1 MNMDARAE
9 ALLSGPLA
17 QAAAPA
23 LPPAAR
29 AATLQC
35 TATREHLRRVFVL
48 RNAVL
53 AAAVLYGLAR
63 MAADGAA
70 PTPPTQWAL
79 GLLVLAAAVNAAT
92 WARLREAVP
101 VSYNEFLLQILADVV
116 LLAAALHHSGG
127 DTSPLLV
134 LNLVPLTIAAAALP
148 FGHTAVVFIAV
159 VVSHEIVCVYL
170 PAGEWR
176 ALMQADRSED
186 LVDLLAAGLIAYF
199 VSTMARTSREHHA
212 LLQRIHEDYLRQ
224 RHSADL
230 GTLAAYAAH
239 QLASPLATI
248 AVLVGD
254 LRSGAWKPK
263 DLRTALELM
272 ANEVDTCKAISS
284 RLLASAGFSRAESG
298 GRVAAD
304 RFLAAIVDKCQ
315 LMHPW
320 IEVSCRHEGDSPPP
334 EILAEASLEQA
345 ILGLLKRGP
354 GPTRKVDVS
363 QRWDGQH
370 LRIQICHCAS
380 PEEESSKDEL
390 DILMAS
396 HAVGR
401 FGGAIER
408 MDHGHGPCVR
418 VSLPLGNLSVAV
430 DQA

>member
-1 MNMDARAE
+1 MTIDAH
-9 ALLSGPLA
+9 A
-17 QAAAPA
+17 QTMWSPSPPPGAATVPVAAAV
-23 LPPAAR
+23 
-29 AATLQC
+29 QC
-35 TATREHLRRVFVL
+35 TATREHLRRVFFL

-53 AAAVLYGLAR
+53 LVAVAYAVTRFAAEGV
-63 MAADGAA
+63 A
-70 PTPPTQWAL
+70 PSQWAM
-79 GLLVLAAAVNAAT
+79 GLFLLAVTVNAAT
-92 WARLREAVP
+92 WARLREALP
-101 VSYNEFLLQILADVV
+101 VSHGEFLLQIVADVV

-127 DTSPLLV
+127 ETSPLLV
-134 LNLVPLTIAAAALP
+134 LYLVPLTIAAAALP
-148 FGHTAVVFIAV
+148 VSHTAVVFVAV
-159 VVSHEIVCVYL
+159 VLAHEIVCVYL

-176 ALMQADRSED
+176 AILEAERRQDA
-186 LVDLLAAGLIAYF
+186 VDLLAAGLIAYF
-199 VSTMARTSREHHA
+199 VAAMSRTSRDHQA

-263 DLRTALELM
+263 DLRTALDLM
-272 ANEVDTCKAISS
+272 ANEVQTCKTISS
-284 RLLASAGFSRAESG
+284 RLLASAGYSRAESG

-345 ILGLLKRGP
+345 IMALLKRSP
-354 GPTRKVDVS
+354 GPARRVEVS
-363 QRWDGQH
+363 QRWNGQQ
-370 LRIQICHCAS
+370 LDIQICHCGS
-380 PEEESSKDEL
+380 PAEESSKDEL
-390 DILMAS
+390 DIVMAS

-408 MDHGHGPCVR
+408 VHHDRGPCVR
-418 VSLPLGNLSVAV
+418 LSFPLGNLSVAG
-430 DQA
+430 DKA